1 MLKYTI
7 EEFAE
12 LLGTKPAKP
21 NSPIYHEP
29 PIVILGIKKSDPVQ
43 TKQLEYLDQNKMTI
57 KGTAEGLFN
66 QDGEFV
72 KGTFTYEDGMVDEG
86 EFNRF
91 GFQKGKRTFPDGDYA
106 YGDFVDGFFCEGKYV
121 VDYDGEL
128 EINLGG
134 FTKPDIDN
142 IRRVGHLFEGK
153 KIYTDGTIAEGEFTG
168 TDVEFGTIKTLD
180 GKKYKVEYFEKYLIS
195 DEKE

>member
-57 KGTAEGLFN
+57 KATAKGLYK
-66 QDGEFV
+66 QHGEYV
-72 KGTFTYEDGMVDEG
+72 KINKNYK
-86 EFNRF
+86 
-91 GFQKGKRTFPDGDYA
+91 KGNA
-106 YGDFVDGFFCEGKYV
+106 CCS
-121 VDYDGEL
+121 
-128 EINLGG
+128 
-134 FTKPDIDN
+134 
-142 IRRVGHLFEGK
+142 
-153 KIYTDGTIAEGEFTG
+153 
-168 TDVEFGTIKTLD
+168 
-180 GKKYKVEYFEKYLIS
+180 YKWRSK
-195 DEKE
+195 